1 MTRQSPRHRTALT
14 IGLALFACLLVG
26 WAVHRLFLGSYLEG
40 ERRNAAQ
47 RLEFYAVSLEGA
59 LDRYEALPWLLALE
73 RDLAGL
79 LDKPNDPVRRKA
91 ANHYLET
98 VQGDAALAAAYLIDL
113 KGETLAA
120 SNWNLPRSF
129 VGQNY
134 AYRPYFRETLN
145 GRLGRFYGIGATT
158 GEAGYFLAAPLRLKE
173 RIAGAV
179 AIKVSLDTFEQA
191 LARSGDRVLLADAD
205 GVVFLASRPEWRYHT
220 LAPLDATARARL
232 AETRQ
237 YAGHPLAPL
246 IAGED
251 LAGSASLVR
260 ITLPQQPAERLFL
273 QSRNVGQQG
282 WRLVLLAS
290 PDEAER
296 AARGA
301 GVAAGFASAFLIVI
315 VVYYRL
321 RRRRRVE
328 LLAADKALR
337 AAHAELEQ
345 RIAERTADLSGKL
358 DSLKRTEAI
367 LRETRDDAVQAG
379 KLAVLGQ
386 MAAGITHELNQPL
399 AALHTL
405 SDNAAALID
414 LGRLDEARENL
425 QLISQTIG
433 RTGRIITQLK
443 SFARKGRAE
452 KAPVIVRDAI
462 EHALLIVEPRR
473 REVGKCDKSGDKSGG
488 KSGDQSGGAR
498 IEVLPMPEGLCVF
511 AETVRIEQ
519 VLVNLLRNGLDSMA
533 DVDEPLLTVTAGYAD
548 AEQRRV
554 RIAVRDY
561 GPGIPEAVLP
571 HLFEPFYTTKPVGE
585 GLGLG
590 LAISLA
596 IVESFGGQL
605 EARNAEV
612 GGAEFSVV
620 LDACPNE

>member
-1 MTRQSPRHRTALT
+1 MPMTRRSPRHRSVLP

-40 ERRNAAQ
+40 ERKNAAQ

-73 RDLAGL
+73 RDLADL
-79 LDKPNDPVRRKA
+79 LDKPSDPARRKA

-134 AYRPYFRETLN
+134 AYRPYFRETIN

-173 RIAGAV
+173 RIVGAV
-179 AIKVSLDTFEQA
+179 AIKVSLDAFEQA

-220 LAPLDATARARL
+220 LAPLDAAARARL

-237 YAGHPLAPL
+237 YAEHPLAPL
-246 IAGED
+246 IAGEY
-251 LAGSASLVR
+251 LADSTSLVQ
-260 ITLPQQPAERLFL
+260 ITLPQQQTERLFL
-273 QSRNVGQQG
+273 QSRNVGRQG

-290 PDEAER
+290 PGEAER

-301 GVAAGFASAFLIVI
+301 GVAAGFAAAFLIVI

-321 RRRRRVE
+321 RRRRRTE
-328 LLAADKALR
+328 LLAADKTLR

-405 SDNAAALID
+405 SDNAVALID

-425 QLISQTIG
+425 ELISQTIS

-443 SFARKGRAE
+443 SFARKGQAE
-452 KAPVIVRDAI
+452 KSPVVVRNAI
-462 EHALLIVEPRR
+462 EHALLIIEPRR
-473 REVGKCDKSGDKSGG
+473 REIGRC
-488 KSGDQSGGAR
+488 GAR
-498 IEVLPMPEGLCVF
+498 IEIEPIADTLCIF

-519 VLVNLLRNGLDSMA
+519 VLVNLLRNGLDAMA
-533 DVDEPLLTVTAGYAD
+533 GDLADEPLLTVTAGYAD
-548 AEQRRV
+548 ADQQRV
-554 RIAVRDY
+554 RIAVRDH

-571 HLFEPFYTTKPVGE
+571 HLFEPFYTTKPIGE

-605 EARNAEV
+605 EARNAEG
-612 GGAEFSVV
+612 GGAEFSVL
-620 LDACPNE
+620 LDACPKE

>member
-1 MTRQSPRHRTALT
+1 MPMTRRSPRHRSVLP

-26 WAVHRLFLGSYLEG
+26 WAVHRVFLGSYLEG
-40 ERRNAAQ
+40 ERKNAAQ

-73 RDLAGL
+73 RDLADL
-79 LDKPNDPVRRKA
+79 LDKPSDPARRKA

-134 AYRPYFRETLN
+134 AYRPYFRETIN

-173 RIAGAV
+173 RIVGAV
-179 AIKVSLDTFEQA
+179 AIKVSLDAFEQA
-191 LARSGDRVLLADAD
+191 LARSGDCVLLADAD

-220 LAPLDATARARL
+220 LAPLDAAARARL

-237 YAGHPLAPL
+237 YAEHPLAPL
-246 IAGED
+246 IAGEY
-251 LAGSASLVR
+251 LADSTSLVQ
-260 ITLPQQPAERLFL
+260 ITLPQQQTERLFL
-273 QSRNVGQQG
+273 QSRNVGRQG

-290 PDEAER
+290 PGEAER

-301 GVAAGFASAFLIVI
+301 GVAAGFAAAFLIVI

-321 RRRRRVE
+321 RRRRRTE
-328 LLAADKALR
+328 LLAADKTLR

-405 SDNAAALID
+405 SDNAVALID

-425 QLISQTIG
+425 ELISQTIS

-443 SFARKGRAE
+443 SFARKGPGE
-452 KAPVIVRDAI
+452 KAPVVVRDAI

-473 REVGKCDKSGDKSGG
+473 REIG
-488 KSGDQSGGAR
+488 KSGAR
-498 IEVLPMPEGLCVF
+498 IDIQPVADTLCVF
-511 AETVRIEQ
+511 AETVRVEQ
-519 VLVNLLRNGLDSMA
+519 VLVNLLRNGLDAMA
-533 DVDEPLLTVTAGYAD
+533 DGVVDEPLLTVTAGYAD
-548 AEQRRV
+548 ADALRV
-554 RIAVRDY
+554 RIAVRDH

-596 IVESFGGQL
+596 IIESFGGQL
-605 EARNAEV
+605 EARNAEG
-612 GGAEFSVV
+612 GGAEFSVL
-620 LDACPNE
+620 LDACPNK

>member
-1 MTRQSPRHRTALT
+1 MLLTVPSPRRRSALLT
-14 IGLALFACLLVG
+14 GLAVLACLLVG
-26 WAVHRLFLGSYLEG
+26 WAVYRLFLAAYLDG
-40 ERRNAAQ
+40 ERKMAAQ

-59 LDRYEALPWLLALE
+59 LDRYETLPWLLALE

-79 LDKPNDPVRRKA
+79 LDKPADAGRRQA

-98 VQGDAALAAAYLIDL
+98 VQGDAAIAAAYLIDL

-120 SNWNLPRSF
+120 SNWHLPRSF

-134 AYRPYFRETLN
+134 GYRPYFREAIN

-158 GEAGYFLAAPLRLKE
+158 GEAGYFLAAPLRLRE

-179 AIKVSLDTFEQA
+179 AIKVSLDAFEQA

-220 LAPLDATARARL
+220 LAPLDAAVRARL
-232 AETRQ
+232 AEARQ
-237 YAGHPLAPL
+237 YAEHPLRAL
-246 IAGED
+246 VAGED
-251 LAGSASLVR
+251 LPGATALVR
-260 ITLPQQPAERLFL
+260 ISLPQQPAQSLFL
-273 QSRNVGQQG
+273 QSRNIGRHG

-301 GVAAGFASAFLIVI
+301 GVAAGFAAAFLVAIT
-315 VVYYRL
+315 VYYRL

-337 AAHAELEQ
+337 AAHAELER

-386 MAAGITHELNQPL
+386 MAAGISHELNQPL

-405 SDNAAALID
+405 SDNAAALIG
-414 LGRLDEARENL
+414 LGRIDEARENL
-425 QLISQTIG
+425 ELISQTIG

-443 SFARKGRAE
+443 SFARKGPAE
-452 KAPVIVRDAI
+452 KAPVAVREAI

-473 REVGKCDKSGDKSGG
+473 REIG
-488 KSGDQSGGAR
+488 QSGGAR
-498 IEVLPMPEGLCVF
+498 IDVLPVADGLCVL
-511 AETVRIEQ
+511 AETVRVEQ
-519 VLVNLLRNGLDSMA
+519 VLVNLLRNGLDAMA
-533 DVDEPLLTVTAGYAD
+533 GDGAGEPVLVVSASFAD
-548 AEQRRV
+548 ADRQRV
-554 RIAVRDY
+554 RIAVRDH

-571 HLFEPFYTTKPVGE
+571 HLCEPFYTTKPVGE

-605 EARNAEV
+605 EARNVEG
-612 GGAEFSVV
+612 GGAEFAVV
-620 LDACPNE
+620 LDACARD

>member
-1 MTRQSPRHRTALT
+1 MTRQSPRRRSILPL
-14 IGLALFACLLVG
+14 GLALLACLLAG

-40 ERRNAAQ
+40 ERKNAAQ

-79 LDKPNDPVRRKA
+79 LDQPADPARRKA

-98 VQGDAALAAAYLIDL
+98 VQGDAAIAAAFLIDL

-134 AYRPYFRETLN
+134 AYRPYFREAIL

-158 GEAGYFLAAPLRLKE
+158 GEAGYFLAAPLRVKA
-173 RIAGAV
+173 RVAGAV
-179 AIKVSLDTFEQA
+179 AIKVSLDAFEQA

-220 LAPLDATARARL
+220 LAPLDDSVRARL
-232 AETRQ
+232 AEARQ
-237 YAGHPLAPL
+237 YAGHPLLPL
-246 IAGED
+246 ITGEA
-251 LAGSASLVR
+251 LADTASPVQ
-260 ITLPQQPAERLFL
+260 ITLPQQQSERLFL
-273 QSRNVGQQG
+273 QSRNVGRHG

-301 GVAAGFASAFLIVI
+301 GVAAGFAVAFLIVI

-321 RRRRRVE
+321 RRRRRAE
-328 LLAADKALR
+328 LQAADKALR

-345 RIAERTADLSGKL
+345 RIVERTADLSGKL

-414 LGRLDEARENL
+414 LGRLAEARENL
-425 QLISQTIG
+425 ELISETIS

-443 SFARKGRAE
+443 SFARKGPDE
-452 KAPVIVRDAI
+452 KAPVLVRDAI
-462 EHALLIVEPRR
+462 AHALLIVEPRR
-473 REVGKCDKSGDKSGG
+473 REIG
-488 KSGDQSGGAR
+488 KSGQSGGAR
-498 IEVLPMPEGLCVF
+498 IEVLPVPEGLSVF
-511 AETVRIEQ
+511 AETVRVEQ
-519 VLVNLLRNGLDSMA
+519 VLVNLLRNGLDAMA
-533 DVDEPLLTVTAGYAD
+533 DGATDEALLTVTAGYAD
-548 AEQRRV
+548 ADRRRV
-554 RIAVRDY
+554 RIAVRDH
-561 GPGIPEAVLP
+561 GPGIAEAVLP

-596 IVESFGGQL
+596 IIESFGGQL
-605 EARNAEV
+605 EARNAEG
-612 GGAEFSVV
+612 GGAEFSVL

>member
-1 MTRQSPRHRTALT
+1 MPLTAHPLIVT
-14 IGLALFACLLVG
+14 KRRSALFAGLAVLACLLAG
-26 WAVHRLFLGSYLEG
+26 WAVYRLFLGAYLDG
-40 ERRNAAQ
+40 ERRSAAQ
-47 RLEFYAVSLEGA
+47 RLEFYAVSLEA
-59 LDRYEALPWLLALE
+59 SLDRYEALPWLLALE

-79 LDKPNDPVRRKA
+79 LEQPADPARRKA

-98 VQGDAALAAAYLIDL
+98 VQGDAAIAAAYLIDL

-120 SNWNLPRSF
+120 SNWYLPRSF

-134 AYRPYFRETLN
+134 AYRPYFREAIN
-145 GRLGRFYGIGATT
+145 GRLGRFYGVGATT
-158 GEAGYFLAAPLRLKE
+158 GEAGYFLAAPLRLRE

-179 AIKVSLDTFEQA
+179 TIKVSLDAFEQA
-191 LARSGDRVLLADAD
+191 LARSGERVLLADAD

-220 LAPLDATARARL
+220 LAPLDAAARARL
-232 AETRQ
+232 AEARQ
-237 YAGHPLAPL
+237 YADHPLAPL

-251 LAGSASLVR
+251 LAGAAALVR
-260 ITLPQQPAERLFL
+260 LTLPQQHAERLFL
-273 QSRNVGQQG
+273 QSRNVGRHG

-301 GVAAGFASAFLIVI
+301 GVAAGFAAAFLIAI
-315 VVYYRL
+315 TVYYRL
-321 RRRRRVE
+321 RRRRHAE

-345 RIAERTADLSGKL
+345 RIAERTADLSAKL
-358 DSLKRTEAI
+358 DALQRTEAI

-386 MAAGITHELNQPL
+386 MAAGISHELNQPL

-405 SDNAAALID
+405 SDNAAALIG
-414 LGRLDEARENL
+414 LGRVDEARENL
-425 QLISQTIG
+425 ELISQTIG

-443 SFARKGRAE
+443 AFARKGTAE
-452 KAPVIVRDAI
+452 KAPVAVREAI

-473 REVGKCDKSGDKSGG
+473 REIGKN
-488 KSGDQSGGAR
+488 GAR
-498 IEVLPMPEGLCVF
+498 IEIQPVADGLCVL

-519 VLVNLLRNGLDSMA
+519 VLVNLLRNGLDAMSATNA
-533 DVDEPLLTVTAGYAD
+533 DAPLLMVSAGFAD
-548 AEQRRV
+548 AERRRV
-554 RIAVRDY
+554 RIAVRDH
-561 GPGIPEAVLP
+561 GPGIPETVLP

-596 IVESFGGQL
+596 IVEGFGGQL
-605 EARNAEV
+605 EARNAEG
-612 GGAEFSVV
+612 GGAEFAVL
-620 LDACPNE
+620 LDACAKE